1 MAEIKSAF
9 ELAMEKSKRYVISDE
24 EREKIKE
31 KEVLQKATGLFHRY
45 EDGHLSLH
53 EMVKEI
59 ERMDEKTR
67 KRVNEILL
75 SQWVD
80 ALSLDEGSERLLHAI
95 EAIKGRSL
103 DDIRQ
108 KIQNLLSAYRGEIEK
123 ARQGMSLQMAEA
135 LTRGEIYGDA
145 VEPNVEGSEQWKKLV
160 ESTHRSH
167 QGELEEIKGALMKL

>member
-1 MAEIKSAF
+1 
-9 ELAMEKSKRYVISDE
+9 
-24 EREKIKE
+24 
-31 KEVLQKATGLFHRY
+31 
-45 EDGHLSLH
+45 
-53 EMVKEI
+53 
-59 ERMDEKTR
+59 MDEKTR

-135 LTRGEIYGDA
+135 LTREEIYGDA